1 MENPEQTSADISPR
15 EMIGLSRLPPLSDAP
30 APVPVDR
37 DKIRDLLEGRLS
49 NDEFKRVY
57 SLIHTYREWHNAELA
72 VILEQY
78 EVWRRLKESL
88 GEPSES

>member
-1 MENPEQTSADISPR
+1 MGNLEQTSADISSR
-15 EMIGLSRLPPLSDAP
+15 EMIGLSRLPSLSDAP
-30 APVPVDR
+30 SPVPVDR
-37 DKIRDLLEGRLS
+37 AKILDLFEGRLS
-49 NDEFKRVY
+49 NDEFRRVY

-88 GEPSES
+88 GELSES